1 MLAPAR
7 IHSLEV
13 GTACIGLILNPL
25 GGQARKRLSA
35 IKQILA
41 EMPDILQW
49 EVTHAPD
56 FDVAVKAL
64 IQAKLDWLI
73 ILGGDGTV
81 QGILNR
87 LFAWLPTEQW
97 PALTIIPGG
106 TTNMTALDLGSRDKP
121 DTILQR
127 IKHLLQQPTPRPA
140 PSLVVRPVLCIE
152 QTGQEK
158 IYGMFLGLGL
168 IARGVKFSRSR
179 IKQTGITG
187 NIFTALVVLRS
198 LIGAFLGRPHPEWGP
213 VQITTVDETGVT
225 HQENYLFILVSALE
239 QLLMSARPYWG
250 EESAPLHVTLV
261 RQHSRRFW
269 YSIWPL
275 IAGRGHS
282 LNKEHGYV
290 SYNTQRLE
298 LSLNDDY
305 IVDGELFHA
314 SCKHGP
320 LRISASAPITFL
332 VL

>member
-127 IKHLLQQPTPRPA
+127 IKHLLQQPTPRPCPFTCCTTRA
-140 PSLVVRPVLCIE
+140 VHRTNW
-152 QTGQEK
+152 TGK
-158 IYGMFLGLGL
+158 NLWH
-168 IARGVKFSRSR
+168 VSR
-179 IKQTGITG
+179 
-187 NIFTALVVLRS
+187 
-198 LIGAFLGRPHPEWGP
+198 
-213 VQITTVDETGVT
+213 TGVDRT
-225 HQENYLFILVSALE
+225 RRQILAQPHQTNRHYRQYFHGTRRITLAHRRI
-239 QLLMSARPYWG
+239 PG
-250 EESAPLHVTLV
+250 TPAPRMGACANH
-261 RQHSRRFW
+261 
-269 YSIWPL
+269 Y
-275 IAGRGHS
+275 RG
-282 LNKEHGYV
+282 
-290 SYNTQRLE
+290 
-298 LSLNDDY
+298 
-305 IVDGELFHA
+305 
-314 SCKHGP
+314 
-320 LRISASAPITFL
+320 
-332 VL
+332 